1 MKKNQ
6 ENILIW
12 QRKDMLYKGGHTK
25 NYGWPLLKY
34 NASQKRM
41 KHLESI
47 ERKKTPT

>member
-25 NYGWPLLKY
+25 NYGWPFTKVQCKPKE
-34 NASQKRM
+34 NETS
-41 KHLESI
+41 
-47 ERKKTPT
+47 